1 MTEKRLR
8 VLLIGPHPKS
18 LHGPAVGGTT
28 IPFKLLV
35 ASLVGRDG
43 VEVSVVNTQGIRG
56 DGVRAPLRYLRVLAA
71 IAREIPRN
79 DVVSLHA
86 VRWGLHSLAPF
97 VSVLSRLF
105 WRPYLIRKFGGTDY
119 SVYPAPLRA
128 LIHWSVKNANLYL
141 VETKALVE
149 GARHDGIEHV
159 RWYSNSRPMPELPED
174 DSVDREC
181 RRFVCLGQLRKGK
194 GLAEVIEAGERFGG
208 DVVVDVYGTSG
219 YDVPVS
225 IFDRLDHVAY
235 RGSVDPDDVRSVL
248 SGYDV
253 LLLPTYL
260 PTEGY
265 PGVIP
270 EAYSAGLPVICTNW
284 RQLPEMV
291 DESTGI
297 LVEPRSADS
306 LYAAMRRLREDPVLF
321 RRLRAGV
328 RERRREFDS
337 ELWADRFLEYCR
349 EIAGSPVSR
358 SDTDTRV
365 RRAQR

>member
-8 VLLIGPHPKS
+8 ILLIGPHPES
-18 LHGPAVGGTT
+18 LRGPAVGGTT
-28 IPFKLLV
+28 IPFKLLA
-35 ASLVGRDG
+35 ASLTGRDG
-43 VEVSVVNTQGIRG
+43 MEVSVVNTQGIRG
-56 DGVRAPLRYLRVLAA
+56 GGMRAPLRYLRVLGA
-71 IAREIPRN
+71 IAGEIPKS
-79 DVVSLHA
+79 DVVSLHV

-105 WRPYLIRKFGGTDY
+105 GRPYLIRKFGGTDY
-119 SVYPAPLRA
+119 GVYPAPLRA
-128 LIHWSVKNANLYL
+128 FIHWGVKKANLYL

-159 RWYSNSRPMPELPED
+159 RWYSNSRPMPELPEE
-174 DSVDREC
+174 DSADREC
-181 RRFVCLGQLRKGK
+181 RRFVCLGQLRRGK

-208 DVVVDVYGTSG
+208 DVVIDVYGTSG
-219 YDVPVS
+219 YDVAVS
-225 IFDRLDHVAY
+225 IFDRLDHVRY

-248 SGYDV
+248 SGYDA

-306 LYAAMRRLREDPVLF
+306 LYVAMKRLCDDPALF
-321 RRLRAGV
+321 GRLRAGV
-328 RERRREFDS
+328 RGRRREFDS

-349 EIAGSPVSR
+349 EIAGSSVSR
-358 SDTDTRV
+358 SVTDTRV
-365 RRAQR
+365 RRTQR

>member
-1 MTEKRLR
+1 MSSIRERSLSTGGTLTEKLLR
-8 VLLIGPHPKS
+8 ILLIGPHPES

-35 ASLVGRDG
+35 ASLTGRDG
-43 VEVSVVNTQGIRG
+43 VVMSVVNTQGIRG
-56 DGVRAPLRYLRVLAA
+56 GGVRAPLRYLRVLGA

-86 VRWGLHSLAPF
+86 VRSGLHSLAPF

-105 WRPYLIRKFGGTDY
+105 GRPYLIRKFGGTDY

-159 RWYSNSRPMPELPED
+159 RWYSNSRPMPELPEE
-174 DSVDREC
+174 DSAGREC
-181 RRFVCLGQLRKGK
+181 LRFVCLGQLRRGK

-225 IFDRLDHVAY
+225 IFDRLDHVGY
-235 RGSVDPDDVRSVL
+235 RGSVGPDDVRSVL
-248 SGYDV
+248 SGYD
-253 LLLPTYL
+253 
-260 PTEGY
+260 
-265 PGVIP
+265 
-270 EAYSAGLPVICTNW
+270 A
-284 RQLPEMV
+284 
-291 DESTGI
+291 TGI

-306 LYAAMRRLREDPVLF
+306 LHAAMRRLREDPVLF

-337 ELWADRFLEYCR
+337 EFWADRFLEFCR
-349 EIAGSPVSR
+349 EIAGSSVSR
-358 SDTDTRV
+358 FTTDTRV